1 MTWLSTYALSIAT
14 FLPLAGAAVLLF
26 VRSRELAKLLALLV
40 SIAVLAVTSWIG
52 WEYKANPTAYPTVA
66 EVFRKRVDDIL
77 RALPIDQRA
86 EVDAELAKPGM
97 GTGEALRGNE
107 AAYRAYTE
115 VKELRLASGPKVQQA
130 EQLRFVEFAAW
141 IPQFRINYFL
151 AVDGLSL
158 PLIWLTALLTV
169 ICLIYSWTIEKL
181 PRAYYA
187 LFLVLETGL
196 IGVFAALDLF
206 LFYVFWEVVLLP
218 MYFLIGI
225 WGGPRRIY
233 ASIKFFIYTLVG
245 SVLMLIAFLYMYWA
259 FEPHTFNL
267 LALTAAVPGLPMHVQ
282 WWLFAA
288 LFVGFAIKVPVFP
301 FHTWLPDAHVEAP
314 TAASMV
320 LAGILLKM
328 GVYGFFRFLYPLVPD
343 VCISTEAVWLMAIL
357 GMVNL
362 VYGALVAMAQ
372 TDFKSLVAYSSI
384 SAMGYCLLG
393 LAALNMGGFMGGALQ
408 SFNHGIESPL
418 LFCLVG
424 VVYERAHHRNLN
436 EFGGLGLQMPYYA
449 GLAAIGFMAALG
461 LPGLNMFIGEA
472 LTFLGAYQP
481 DSLIRGGQG
490 TALPGIG
497 ATWIIYVSLAGIV
510 FTAAYV
516 LWTIQRVFFG
526 PIKEK
531 YLHFDDVNPR
541 ETVSLVPLCALC
553 VLFGVWPALIIDYM
567 TGSLE
572 AILNT
577 VRQAALG

>member
-1 MTWLSTYALSIAT
+1 MNWLNSYGLTLAT
-14 FLPLAGAAVLLF
+14 FIPLAGAALLLL
-26 VRSRELAKLLALLV
+26 VKSRELAKLVALLCALV
-40 SIAVLAVTSWIG
+40 VLGITSWLG
-52 WEYKANPTAYPTVA
+52 YEYRANPGAHPTAATVL
-66 EVFRKRVDDIL
+66 K
-77 RALPIDQRA
+77 QRA
-86 EVDAELAKPGM
+86 DEALSKLAPPEKARVEAELAKPRM
-97 GTGEALRGNE
+97 GTGESLRQSDAE
-107 AAYRAYTE
+107 YAAYAE
-115 VKELRLASGPKVQQA
+115 VKELRLATQPA
-130 EQLRFVEFAAW
+130 ESEHLRFVEYHPW

-151 AVDGLSL
+151 AADGLSM

-169 ICLIYSWTIEKL
+169 ICLLYSWNMEKL
-181 PRAYYA
+181 PRGYFG

-245 SVLMLIAFLYMYWA
+245 SVVMLIAFLYMYFA
-259 FEPHTFNL
+259 FEPHTFNT
-267 LALTAAVPGLPMHVQ
+267 LALTSLVPTLARGVQ
-282 WWLFAA
+282 YWLFAG
-288 LFVGFAIKVPVFP
+288 LFLGFAIKVPVFP

-328 GVYGFFRFLYPLVPD
+328 GVYGFYRFLYPLVPGAALATS
-343 VCISTEAVWLMAIL
+343 VVWLIAIL
-357 GMVNL
+357 GMINL

-393 LAALNMGGFMGGALQ
+393 LASMNAGGLMGGALQ

-436 EFGGLGLQMPYYA
+436 DFGGLGLQMPYYT
-449 GLAAIGFMAALG
+449 GLAIVGFMAALG

-472 LTFLGAYQP
+472 ITFLGAYQP
-481 DSLIRGGQG
+481 TSLVRGGAG
-490 TALPGIG
+490 ALAGIG
-497 ATWIIYVSLAGIV
+497 ATWIVYVSLAGIV

-531 YLHFDDVNPR
+531 YLHFEDLNGR
-541 ETVSLVPLCALC
+541 EVVSLVPLCLLC
-553 VLFGVWPALIIDYM
+553 IAFGVFPSLLIDYM
-567 TGSLE
+567 KPSLE
-572 AILNT
+572 AIMQVVQSGAL
-577 VRQAALG
+577 VR